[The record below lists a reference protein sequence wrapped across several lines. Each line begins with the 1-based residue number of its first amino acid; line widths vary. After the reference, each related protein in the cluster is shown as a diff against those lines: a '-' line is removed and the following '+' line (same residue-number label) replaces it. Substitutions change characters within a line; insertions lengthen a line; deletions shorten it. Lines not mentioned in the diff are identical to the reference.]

1 MPGPTL
7 GPVGGANKRNLTLGD
22 GVVRRCS
29 SALTWSLER
38 QTLYSRASAGENV
51 VPETL
56 HIYSGWLY
64 SVCFCKRPFQRRI
77 EAMRTPHIHR
87 NTSDIPEHGTYVI
100 DYNTFT
106 TVYDATFVQE
116 SNLYSLG
123 SSSKSASDKYEV
135 KDRVCCEKIKSQ

>member
-1 MPGPTL
+1 
-7 GPVGGANKRNLTLGD
+7 
-22 GVVRRCS
+22 
-29 SALTWSLER
+29 
-38 QTLYSRASAGENV
+38 
-51 VPETL
+51 
-56 HIYSGWLY
+56 
-64 SVCFCKRPFQRRI
+64 
-77 EAMRTPHIHR
+77 MRTTYIHT